1 MKFHVLA
8 AALIAAFALPGP
20 GAAATLNTLDG
31 QAPIVIAHRGTAG
44 YLPEHTLGGYELAIK
59 MGADYIEPDLA
70 LTKDGVLVAMHD
82 STLRGTT
89 DVATVFPGREF
100 DPVRNFTYAE
110 IQQLTVK
117 PRGQQ
122 AGTSYPGFTPSMD
135 NPYRVP
141 TFQEVLDFL
150 VEYNTAN
157 GTEIGIYPEAKSP
170 TSAFGSRQIVQQLN
184 AAGFNS
190 ANDKVFIQSF
200 DLAAL
205 RAIAAIQEEED
216 SSQRLAALG
225 SVSLLVTGEY
235 SIGGMTL
242 AEIATFADGVGVSL
256 SGQALTKGFVDA
268 AHALGLIVHGYT
280 LRPLDQEASD
290 VQIAGLFAL
299 GYDGWFT
306 DYTDRTRA
314 SLDAILPPS
323 PVPLPAGGLLLLGAL
338 GTLAFARRKA
348 ARLAA

>member
-8 AALIAAFALPGP
+8 AALFAALALPGT
-20 GAAATLNTLDG
+20 GGAATLNTLDG
-31 QAPIVIAHRGTAG
+31 LAPIVIAHRGTAG

-82 STLRGTT
+82 ATMRNTT
-89 DVATVFPGREF
+89 NVATVFPGRENE
-100 DPVRNFTYAE
+100 PVRNFTYAE
-110 IQQLTVK
+110 IQQLTVT
-117 PRGQQ
+117 PRGPQ
-122 AGTSYPGFTPSMD
+122 AGTTYPGFTPSMD

-150 VEYNTAN
+150 VAYNTDN

-170 TSAFGSRQIVQQLN
+170 TSELGSRQIVQQLN

-200 DLAAL
+200 DFNAL
-205 RAIAAIQEEED
+205 RAIAKIQEEES
-216 SSQRLAALG
+216 SSQLLTALG
-225 SVSLLVTGEY
+225 GVSLLASGEY
-235 SIGGMTL
+235 SIGGATL

-280 LRPLDQEASD
+280 LRPLTQEASD
-290 VQIAGLFAL
+290 VQIAFLFEL

-314 SLDAILPPS
+314 SLDALLPPS
-323 PVPLPAGGLLLLGAL
+323 PVPLPASGLLLIGGLGA
-338 GTLAFARRKA
+338 LAFARRKVG
-348 ARLAA
+348 RLSA